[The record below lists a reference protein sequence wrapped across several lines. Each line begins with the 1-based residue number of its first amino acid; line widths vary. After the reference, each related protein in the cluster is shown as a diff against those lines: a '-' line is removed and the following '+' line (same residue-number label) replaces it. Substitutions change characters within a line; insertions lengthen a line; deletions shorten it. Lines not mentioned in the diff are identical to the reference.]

1 MQTVIRD
8 AFQLLREKIGTKGL
22 AACGNATRNV
32 IELMSTGEGPA
43 FLGPIFSGLYANG
56 LKDEFENKKG
66 TRVNVVEQHNRA
78 LTAKSTSALRHF

>member
-1 MQTVIRD
+1 
-8 AFQLLREKIGTKGL
+8 
-22 AACGNATRNV
+22 
-32 IELMSTGEGPA
+32 MSTGEGPA

>member
-1 MQTVIRD
+1 VQTVIRD

-56 LKDEFENKKG
+56 LEDEFENKTKL
-66 TRVNVVEQHNRA
+66 A
-78 LTAKSTSALRHF
+78 